1 MKGDFTLKTAI
12 NLALQHPDILR
23 DILFSLIKAG
33 LLQKAAYAM
42 KFVKDPE
49 KLDVV
54 LSYLAEVF
62 YERGDI
68 EKALAI
74 ISHITSN
81 FHRAVALMHL
91 AQLEENRD
99 RGKALQ
105 FIESAIKIAERIE
118 DPETRFELM
127 LKLYDLKHEIMA
139 NRSALVSYS
148 RLKLLWR
155 KKRRKAKTVGE
166 YKGVRQFN
174 SKPQKFP
181 DPSGDFPR
189 RAL

>member
-1 MKGDFTLKTAI
+1 M
-12 NLALQHPDILR
+12 
-23 DILFSLIKAG
+23 
-33 LLQKAAYAM
+33 
-42 KFVKDPE
+42 
-49 KLDVV
+49 
-54 LSYLAEVF
+54 F

-127 LKLYDLKHEIMA
+127 LKLHDLKHEIMGEPL
-139 NRSALVSYS
+139 S
-148 RLKLLWR
+148 
-155 KKRRKAKTVGE
+155 VGE
-166 YKGVRQFN
+166 LLSAETPLEKEAAEGQDGGRV
-174 SKPQKFP
+174 
-181 DPSGDFPR
+181 
-189 RAL
+189 